1 MQQRQKSEL
10 GKWMYDNL
18 KLGKTQHEY
27 LWNIEQLD
35 EICKG
40 FDAKMDD
47 NADNVVFISNYLNC
61 LREYKK
67 NIDLFFK

>member
-1 MQQRQKSEL
+1 
-10 GKWMYDNL
+10 MYDNL

-35 EICKG
+35 EICKE
-40 FDAKMDD
+40 FEAKMLD
-47 NADNVVFISNYLNC
+47 NADNIIFKDNYLDC

-67 NIDLFFK
+67 NINLFFK

>member
-1 MQQRQKSEL
+1 
-10 GKWMYDNL
+10 MYDNL

-35 EICKG
+35 KICKG
-40 FDAKMDD
+40 FDVKMADY
-47 NADNVVFISNYLNC
+47 ADNVVFKDNYLDC